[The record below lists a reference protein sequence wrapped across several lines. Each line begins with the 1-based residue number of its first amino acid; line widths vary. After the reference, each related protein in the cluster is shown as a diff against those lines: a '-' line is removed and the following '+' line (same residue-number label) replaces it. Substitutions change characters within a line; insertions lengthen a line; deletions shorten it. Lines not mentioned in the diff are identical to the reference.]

1 MHRKDYAHP
10 DQLELGLDV
19 VPAEPAAAPKVRK
32 AAHQGRP
39 YPPFPFPQNQQRP
52 HVVVRRA
59 GFRPDACGHRR
70 E

>member
-1 MHRKDYAHP
+1 MHRKDYSHP
-10 DQLELGLDV
+10 DQLTLELDAEQTNP
-19 VPAEPAAAPKVRK
+19 PARKPA
-32 AAHQGRP
+32 HLGRHR
-39 YPPFPFPQNQQRP
+39 PPFPFPQNQQRP